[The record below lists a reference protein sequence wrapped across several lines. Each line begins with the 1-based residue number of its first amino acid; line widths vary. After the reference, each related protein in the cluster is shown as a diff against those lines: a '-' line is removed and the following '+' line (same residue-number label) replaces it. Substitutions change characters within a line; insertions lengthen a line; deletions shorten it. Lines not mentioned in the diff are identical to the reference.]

1 MPRSRLTTSRGRN
14 DMGVITNLC
23 KEVERLNRQTEI
35 LAGRVDAMREAVGAQ
50 NEVVRSLSWPLWK
63 RWFKRVPEV
72 TLKKIDPW
80 QPEPEVTPQTV
91 MGATVVGRIYEHK

>member
-1 MPRSRLTTSRGRN
+1 
-14 DMGVITNLC
+14 MGVIANLRD
-23 KEVERLNRQTEI
+23 EVERLGRQTEI

-50 NEVVRSLSWPLWK
+50 NEVVRSLSLPLWK
-63 RWFKRVPEV
+63 RLFKRVPEV

-80 QPEPEVTPQTV
+80 QPEPEVTPKAI